1 MTSEVFGRNIAA
13 AATRLRAGEIV
24 AFPTETVYGL
34 GADISNPS
42 AVRRIFEIK
51 ERPLNHPLIV
61 HFADIALLPYWS
73 QEIPDAAWKLAER
86 FWPGPLTL
94 ILPRSRHVPRDVT
107 GGQDLVGL
115 RIPDHPV
122 AIALLNELGSKK
134 ALAAPSANRFGRVS
148 PTTAAH
154 VREELGGAIDMILD
168 GGPCKVGLESTI
180 VGFSGDTATILRPGG
195 ISLVA
200 LEEVLHGEV
209 VFPRVNNSTV
219 RVSGSLSSHYAPLTP
234 LEMWKTETL
243 WRRVRELEVEGLRT
257 VVLGWS
263 EMGAIISENN
273 STLYFSMPHEATGYG
288 RELYATLRR
297 FDQEKF
303 DRILVEAPPDNPAWL
318 AIADRLQRA
327 SYRPIDKFEFK

>member
-115 RIPDHPV
+115 RIPDHPI
-122 AIALLNELGSKK
+122 ALALLNELGSEK

-180 VGFSGDTATILRPGG
+180 VGFSGDTAAILRPGG

-209 VFPRVNNSTV
+209 VFPRANNSTV

-234 LEMWKTETL
+234 LEMCKTETL
-243 WRRVRELEVEGLRT
+243 WRRVRELEVEGLRM

-263 EMGAIISENN
+263 EMGAIISENG
-273 STLYFSMPHEATGYG
+273 SALYFSMPHEVTGYG

-297 FDQEKF
+297 LDQEKF

-318 AIADRLQRA
+318 AITDRLQRA
-327 SYRPIDKFEFK
+327 SYRPIDKLEFK

>member
-263 EMGAIISENN
+263 EMGAIIPENN
-273 STLYFSMPHEATGYG
+273 STLYFSMPHEATGYA

>member
-263 EMGAIISENN
+263 EMGAIISENG
-273 STLYFSMPHEATGYG
+273 SALYFSMPHEATGYG

-318 AIADRLQRA
+318 AITDRLQRA
-327 SYRPIDKFEFK
+327 SYRPIDRFEFK

>member
-273 STLYFSMPHEATGYG
+273 STLYFSMPHEATGYA

>member
-1 MTSEVFGRNIAA
+1 M
-13 AATRLRAGEIV
+13 
-24 AFPTETVYGL
+24 
-34 GADISNPS
+34 
-42 AVRRIFEIK
+42 
-51 ERPLNHPLIV
+51 
-61 HFADIALLPYWS
+61 
-73 QEIPDAAWKLAER
+73 
-86 FWPGPLTL
+86 
-94 ILPRSRHVPRDVT
+94 
-107 GGQDLVGL
+107 
-115 RIPDHPV
+115 PDHPI
-122 AIALLNELGSKK
+122 AIALLNELGPEK

-180 VGFSGDTATILRPGG
+180 VSFSGNTATILRPGG

-209 VFPRVNNSTV
+209 VWQRVNNSTV

-234 LEMWKTETL
+234 LEMWKTEAL
-243 WRRVRELEVEGLRT
+243 WRRVRELEAEGLRT

-263 EMGAIISENN
+263 EMGAIIPANN
-273 STLYFSMPHEATGYG
+273 NTLYFSMPHEATGYG

-303 DRILVEAPPDNPAWL
+303 DLILVEAPPDNPAWL

>member
-1 MTSEVFGRNIAA
+1 M
-13 AATRLRAGEIV
+13 
-24 AFPTETVYGL
+24 
-34 GADISNPS
+34 
-42 AVRRIFEIK
+42 
-51 ERPLNHPLIV
+51 
-61 HFADIALLPYWS
+61 
-73 QEIPDAAWKLAER
+73 
-86 FWPGPLTL
+86 
-94 ILPRSRHVPRDVT
+94 
-107 GGQDLVGL
+107 
-115 RIPDHPV
+115 PDHPI
-122 AIALLNELGSKK
+122 AIALLNELGPEK

-180 VGFSGDTATILRPGG
+180 VGFSGNTATILRPGG

-209 VFPRVNNSTV
+209 VWPGVNNSTV

-234 LEMWKTETL
+234 LEMWKTEAL
-243 WRRVRELEVEGLRT
+243 WRRVRELEAEGLRM

-263 EMGAIISENN
+263 EMGAIIPANN

-303 DRILVEAPPDNPAWL
+303 DLILVEAPPDNPAWL